1 MSARRTPSW
10 LRAAV
15 AGGCFLQVSACDHW
29 HLSINSDGLVLVSV
43 IRDNDQPSDRFRL
56 RTRHS
61 NGLTRLLDV
70 PESGQMSLSSPAD
83 GTLELT
89 LLPPEGCSV
98 SAPNPR
104 VVSVAADQQVEVSF
118 DAHCGK

>member
-1 MSARRTPSW
+1 MLRTPP
-10 LRAAV
+10 
-15 AGGCFLQVSACDHW
+15 FLVSAVLLLAACDYW
-29 HLSINSDGLVLVSV
+29 HLSINRDGLVFVSV
-43 IRDNDQPSDRFRL
+43 IGVDDRPRDRFRL

-61 NGLTRLLDV
+61 NGLTRLLSV
-70 PESGQMSLSSPAD
+70 PESGRVSLNSPAD

-104 VVSVAADQQVEVSF
+104 VLSVDDDEPVEVSF
-118 DAHCGK
+118 DVRC